1 MPSLPLRRRS
11 SLPTAA
17 PDPEETESPSG
28 VGGWAGDMSRRRFLR
43 TGSLTMAAAA
53 AVSAI
58 PGVPA
63 LLGDAEAEAPAAG
76 SAGGAAAASAG
87 PALNTASSFATPV
100 TAHIS
105 DLSGEVSVFVGDRTV
120 VVRDPGLVSR
130 ILSAA
135 K

>member
-1 MPSLPLRRRS
+1 MPSLPIRRRS
-11 SLPTAA
+11 SLPVAA
-17 PDPEETESPSG
+17 PDPEETDSSPGSG
-28 VGGWAGDMSRRRFLR
+28 SWTADMSRRRFLR

-63 LLGDAEAEAPAAG
+63 LLGDAEADSPAAG
-76 SAGGAAAASAG
+76 SVGSAAASSAG
-87 PALNTASSFATPV
+87 PALNDAAGLDSPV
-100 TAHIS
+100 TAHVS

-120 VVRDPGLVSR
+120 TVRDPALVAR